1 MGSPEAITAT
11 AHKLARLVYAML
23 KYGRDYMDAGQD
35 YYERQYRERVL
46 RNMTRTAEQLGYKL
60 VMIADPDLE
69 PA

>member
-1 MGSPEAITAT
+1 
-11 AHKLARLVYAML
+11 ML
-23 KYGRDYMDAGQD
+23 KYGRDYMGAGQD